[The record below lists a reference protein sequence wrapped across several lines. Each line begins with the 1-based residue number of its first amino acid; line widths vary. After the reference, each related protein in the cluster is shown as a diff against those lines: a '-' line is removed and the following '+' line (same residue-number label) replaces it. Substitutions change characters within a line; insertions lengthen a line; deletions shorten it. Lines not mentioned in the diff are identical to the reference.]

1 MDEFEVIKKF
11 FLPLAAKESSINLDD
26 DAAILSIKNKSIIIS
41 TDSITEDDHFQKN
54 EKDPKVIAQ
63 KLLRVNLSDIAS
75 MGADPFGYTLNL
87 SVPNKL
93 KKTQLISWIKNFSKG
108 LKIDQ
113 QKKLIR
119 VAFCKFSKLGNDP
132 IHDMIAEINGTS
144 AIEIVNTIIKKNY
157 ISSLQHAAD
166 MGIELHKD
174 EIALKYNLEYIQD
187 KDINLY

>member
-1 MDEFEVIKKF
+1 MIDKNNNNYKIIQGRWWK
-11 FLPLAAKESSINLDD
+11 
-26 DAAILSIKNKSIIIS
+26 IKNNIKETIKAKYHKIN
-41 TDSITEDDHFQKN
+41 DWKM
-54 EKDPKVIAQ
+54 DPK
-63 KLLRVNLSDIAS
+63 
-75 MGADPFGYTLNL
+75 GYF
-87 SVPNKL
+87 
-93 KKTQLISWIKNFSKG
+93 LI
-108 LKIDQ
+108 KIDQ

-166 MGIELHKD
+166 MGIELHKA